1 MYTFCGV
8 QTESAKEKRNLQ
20 PEWLPE
26 HKCCFTKAR
35 SNTPKTIFF
44 HRVNTIHLL
53 LWWTIRAHVTTE
65 KHFQKCTEI
74 FSMRLNGSF
83 SSCFALNDYLWT
95 QLQIT
100 FCTFYTKKWN
110 ENNSTCFIFLFG
122 EQTLNGFAP
131 DKVFKLGKE
140 IANFDCGFFC
150 FLNFCSKINLRFVC
164 HKVVKITSKFM
175 NKHANTL

>member
-1 MYTFCGV
+1 MLLHKSTLKH
-8 QTESAKEKRNLQ
+8 TEN
-20 PEWLPE
+20 
-26 HKCCFTKAR
+26 H
-35 SNTPKTIFF
+35 FF

-140 IANFDCGFFC
+140 IANFDCGFFAFWIFAAKLIC
-150 FLNFCSKINLRFVC
+150 VLSATKRWKLQANSWTNTQTLCNSFSQLNLQMKIFFLAF
-164 HKVVKITSKFM
+164 
-175 NKHANTL
+175 